1 MFRTSSLSIKE
12 LICLLEQLQNSRH
25 YCQPI
30 ISLSNSTIGQH
41 TRHIIELYQCLLA
54 GYGPA
59 TVNYDKRKRDKI
71 LETEVAPAISALEKI
86 NEQLQKENKEIEVV
100 CEMEDMRVSLSS
112 SYYREVY
119 YNLEHCIH
127 HQALIKVALVE
138 MKINIV
144 SDQFGV
150 APSTTR
156 YRKNVHSYLYQ
167 Q

>member
-1 MFRTSSLSIKE
+1 
-12 LICLLEQLQNSRH
+12 
-25 YCQPI
+25 
-30 ISLSNSTIGQH
+30 
-41 TRHIIELYQCLLA
+41 
-54 GYGPA
+54 PA

-100 CEMEDMRVSLSS
+100 CEMEDMCVSLSS

-167 Q
+167 